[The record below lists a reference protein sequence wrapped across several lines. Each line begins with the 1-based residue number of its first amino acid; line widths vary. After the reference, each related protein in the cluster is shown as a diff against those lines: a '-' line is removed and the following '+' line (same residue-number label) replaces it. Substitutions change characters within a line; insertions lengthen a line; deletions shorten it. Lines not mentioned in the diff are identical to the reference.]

1 MKRIKKRMEKSTE
14 NIFRK
19 EKNPYRHELKYGI
32 DYGVYV
38 SLRQRLQSV
47 MQLDSHARADK
58 RYKISS
64 IYFDNFHDKALREKI
79 NGAAERE
86 KFRIRYYHDDFS
98 LIKLEKKQKKQQ
110 LCIKQA
116 AVLTETEYQKLLAGD
131 TAWMLSHPAPLVREL
146 YVKMKQSLLKPR
158 VRVSYFREAYLYDP
172 GNVRVTF
179 DFDIRTSLF
188 HPLGTQNE
196 IVDIRAA
203 DTTQGI
209 ILEIKYDAF
218 LPEIIAHLIQ
228 TAHIRQQAYSKYSIS
243 RRFG

>member
-1 MKRIKKRMEKSTE
+1 MKRIKKRIGKSTE
-14 NIFRK
+14 KIFRK
-19 EKNPYRHELKYGI
+19 EKSPYRHELKYGI

-64 IYFDNFHDKALREKI
+64 IYFDNFNDKALREKI

-98 LIKLEKKQKKQQ
+98 FIKLEKKQKKQQ
-110 LCIKQA
+110 LCIKQD

-131 TAWMLSHPAPLVREL
+131 TAWMLSHPDPLVREL

-188 HPLGTQNE
+188 HTLGAQNE